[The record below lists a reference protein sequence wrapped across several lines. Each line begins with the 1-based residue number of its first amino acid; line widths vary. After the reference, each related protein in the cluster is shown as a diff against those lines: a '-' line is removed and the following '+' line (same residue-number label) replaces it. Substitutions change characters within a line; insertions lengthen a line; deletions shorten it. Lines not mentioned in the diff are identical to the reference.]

1 MRYNFLRFPGGKP
14 KALTFSYD
22 DSFRQDIE
30 IAEILAQYGM
40 KCTFNLNGDEVS
52 KNMKISLKQ
61 EPPLT
66 ADEVKKH
73 ILGNGHEIA
82 VHGFNHRAMGT
93 LRPIEAIREVLDCRL
108 FLEQRYGVI
117 VRGMAQADSGIRH
130 YHPSSDLETVKRCMA
145 DVGISYCRTTYS
157 PLPPPDRA
165 PFALPNDWLCWKPT
179 SHHNNPKLFEW
190 ADEFINI
197 GINPTMI
204 GCRSHPRLF
213 YIWGHGHEYS
223 DFDLLHKICQKFAD
237 FEDIWF
243 ATNIEI
249 YDYVKAYKDLI
260 YSADGNTV
268 YNPSVITVWF
278 DIDGT
283 LYSVKP
289 GETITI
295 G

>member
-1 MRYNFLRFPGGKP
+1 MMRYNFLRFPGGKP

-40 KCTFNLNGDEVS
+40 KGTFNLNGDEIS
-52 KNMKISLKQ
+52 EQMKITLNQ

-66 ADEVKKH
+66 TDEVKKH
-73 ILGNGHEIA
+73 VLGNGHEIA
-82 VHGFNHRAMGT
+82 VHGLYHRATGA

-108 FLEQRYGVI
+108 FLEERYGMI
-117 VRGMAQADSGIRH
+117 IRGMAYPDSGIIRFN
-130 YHPSSDLETVKRCMA
+130 PSYNYEGVKRNLSDL
-145 DVGISYCRTTYS
+145 GIAYSRTILQDNNSFT
-157 PLPPPDRA
+157 LPD
-165 PFALPNDWLCWKPT
+165 DWYCWKPT
-179 SHHNNPKLFEW
+179 SHHSNPKLFEW

-197 GINPTMI
+197 GIKPTMI

-213 YIWGHGHEYS
+213 YIWGHGHEFRS
-223 DFDLLHKICQKFAD
+223 MDKLHKICQKFAD
-237 FEDIWF
+237 CDDIWF

>member
-1 MRYNFLRFPGGKP
+1 MIRYNFLRFPGGKP

-30 IAEILAQYGM
+30 IATILAQYGM
-40 KCTFNLNGDEVS
+40 KGTFNLNGDEIS
-52 KNMKISLKQ
+52 EKMKVDLKQ
-61 EPPLT
+61 ESPLT
-66 ADEVKKH
+66 TDEVKKY

-82 VHGFNHRAMGT
+82 VHGLYHRATGAI
-93 LRPIEAIREVLDCRL
+93 RPIEAIRDVLDCRL
-108 FLEQRYGVI
+108 LLEERYGKI
-117 VRGMAQADSGIRH
+117 IRGMAYPDSGILRFN
-130 YHPSSDLETVKRCMA
+130 PSSSYDSVKHNLADL
-145 DVGISYCRTTYS
+145 GIAYSRTILQDNNS
-157 PLPPPDRA
+157 FNLPD
-165 PFALPNDWLCWKPT
+165 DWYCWKPT
-179 SHHNNPKLFEW
+179 AHHNNPKLFAW

-223 DFDLLHKICQKFAD
+223 DFNLLHKICQKFAD
-237 FEDIWF
+237 CHDIWF

-268 YNPSVITVWF
+268 YNPSIITVWF